1 MTDLRDRF
9 RSARTM
15 EAPDLWRRINRHRVE
30 AGVDVDL
37 GRDALEPRARI
48 GAAAVAIA
56 ASVAAA
62 MLVWSAFGKHAPTPL
77 MQDPTPSPTGTS
89 AARYQYL
96 PPFFRETGPW
106 HVRDSG
112 MANAGD
118 GATAWA
124 SNVAF
129 DPSDLEPR
137 APAIPPA
144 TIEQLPPNGIV
155 LTALVVTH
163 ENEAESGPWPPG
175 SLEIP
180 DLSDATV
187 RGPQAE
193 EPPGDYAVY
202 QVDGYASIRVYFGSP
217 DPTSEAV
224 AAAQL
229 ELDTLA
235 VPPTCPVPTE
245 GSFPDTMKL
254 SADQG
259 APGSS
264 VTVTS
269 VIPYQLPDNSY
280 DRKAD
285 TVVELW
291 WDANPGDWV
300 QLFAD
305 PGSVPGTLLGS
316 GGTGSCFL
324 SVTITIPPDAVPGDH
339 QIVAL
344 STDVDRT
351 GAALFGTAVVHVT
364 G

>member
-9 RSARTM
+9 RSAKTM
-15 EAPDLWRRINRHRVE
+15 PAPDHWSRITERRID
-30 AGVDVDL
+30 ASLDL
-37 GRDALEPRARI
+37 EGRQHASGRARV

-56 ASVAAA
+56 VSVAAS
-62 MLVWSAFGKHAPTPL
+62 LLLWSAFQRSSPVPLGQSPTPTATY
-77 MQDPTPSPTGTS
+77 TPAGTF
-89 AARYQYL
+89 RYL
-96 PPFFRETGPW
+96 FPFFRATGSW
-106 HVRDSG
+106 HVHDSG
-112 MANAGD
+112 MAKAGD
-118 GATAWA
+118 GSTAWA
-124 SNVAF
+124 SNIAF
-129 DPSDLEPR
+129 DPSDLELR

-144 TIEQLPPNGIV
+144 TIEQLPTDGIV

-163 ENEAESGPWPPG
+163 ENEALNGPWPPG
-175 SLEIP
+175 SLERP

-202 QVDGYASIRVYFGSP
+202 QIDGYASIRVFFGSP
-217 DPTSEAV
+217 DPTPEAV
-224 AAAQL
+224 AAAQA
-229 ELDTLA
+229 ELDTLE
-235 VPPTCPVPTE
+235 VPPTCPVPTD
-245 GSFPDTMKL
+245 GSFPDTMRL
-254 SADQG
+254 STGQG

-285 TVVELW
+285 TVIELW

-324 SVTITIPPDAVPGDH
+324 SVTITIPPDAPPGDH

-351 GAALFGTAVVHVT
+351 GATLFGTGVVSVT